1 VSSALLKQCPGI
13 TLKLM
18 VFFLTAVP
26 RERISKMMNTPGM
39 RQRNLLVSSSRTSMG
54 SYGPAKNGDWSSPM
68 LIETSS
74 TPFTSNRRNR
84 SKAVPAPNSMGEAP
98 FRQHRRVELLDEKS
112 AIQASASR
120 RRSQDLAGRGF
131 RISVGKRL
139 GELVHGDGSSLAL
152 PILTAPTISSIEKG
166 HSYFHQVP
174 ESGSRPVTNLG
185 TGPFSDLSD
194 RV

>member
-54 SYGPAKNGDWSSPM
+54 NYGPAKNGDWSSPM

-84 SKAVPAPNSMGEAP
+84 SKAVPAPDSMGEAP
-98 FRQHRRVELLDEKS
+98 FRS
-112 AIQASASR
+112 I
-120 RRSQDLAGRGF
+120 
-131 RISVGKRL
+131 
-139 GELVHGDGSSLAL
+139 GELSFSMKSRL
-152 PILTAPTISSIEKG
+152 
-166 HSYFHQVP
+166 
-174 ESGSRPVTNLG
+174 SRPLRAVG
-185 TGPFSDLSD
+185 DLRTLRGAAFGSA
-194 RV
+194 

>member
-1 VSSALLKQCPGI
+1 MVLELQVSSALLKQCPGI

-39 RQRNLLVSSSRTSMG
+39 RQRNLLVSSSKTSMG

-84 SKAVPAPNSMGEAP
+84 SKAVPAPDSMGEAP
-98 FRQHRRVELLDEKS
+98 CFVS
-112 AIQASASR
+112 I
-120 RRSQDLAGRGF
+120 
-131 RISVGKRL
+131 
-139 GELVHGDGSSLAL
+139 GELSFSMKSRLCKPPRALGDL
-152 PILTAPTISSIEKG
+152 
-166 HSYFHQVP
+166 H
-174 ESGSRPVTNLG
+174 
-185 TGPFSDLSD
+185 DL
-194 RV
+194 